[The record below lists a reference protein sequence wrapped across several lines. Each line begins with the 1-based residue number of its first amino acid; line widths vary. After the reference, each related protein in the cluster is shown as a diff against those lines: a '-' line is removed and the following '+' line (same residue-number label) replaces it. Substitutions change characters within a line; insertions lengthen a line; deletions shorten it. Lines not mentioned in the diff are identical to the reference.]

1 MDWCAASH
9 ACGGVQ
15 HDQQPCSG
23 HALISE
29 AVRGRTNERAQSHRI
44 TSTSSIGQHPR
55 PTRRRDHV
63 ASLLLRVWR
72 RTGQP
77 HSAVRGSILLDSGVS
92 VALRLAVWPPA
103 RSYWRAL
110 CQPSPVLSSQPA
122 RRPQRLSDRMGA
134 KGDRGRAVPGRSAHA
149 WPARPSASSY
159 LQPWQSSRA
168 YFALSCF
175 ACARAG
181 RRRRDGDAAVAA
193 AAAAIVVGRALA
205 ASAPA
210 SLAASACTRA
220 DSCRQHMC
228 VRACV
233 PLLLRPLVRPSP
245 IAHPSITR
253 RLAWQRAREDRSA
266 IVALPPRRHR
276 CSLRTRK
283 ACLHQLECAVRSE
296 VAEFRLPRS
305 LRRLV

>member
-1 MDWCAASH
+1 M
-9 ACGGVQ
+9 
-15 HDQQPCSG
+15 
-23 HALISE
+23 
-29 AVRGRTNERAQSHRI
+29 
-44 TSTSSIGQHPR
+44 
-55 PTRRRDHV
+55 
-63 ASLLLRVWR
+63 
-72 RTGQP
+72 
-77 HSAVRGSILLDSGVS
+77 
-92 VALRLAVWPPA
+92 RLAVWPPA

-233 PLLLRPLVRPSP
+233 CASSPPPARSP
-245 IAHPSITR
+245 IAHRPPIHHPSPG
-253 RLAWQRAREDRSA
+253 LAA
-266 IVALPPRRHR
+266 
-276 CSLRTRK
+276 RTRGSQCNRRPP
-283 ACLHQLECAVRSE
+283 AAPSSLLSPHPQSLSAPARVSGPVR
-296 VAEFRLPRS
+296 
-305 LRRLV
+305 